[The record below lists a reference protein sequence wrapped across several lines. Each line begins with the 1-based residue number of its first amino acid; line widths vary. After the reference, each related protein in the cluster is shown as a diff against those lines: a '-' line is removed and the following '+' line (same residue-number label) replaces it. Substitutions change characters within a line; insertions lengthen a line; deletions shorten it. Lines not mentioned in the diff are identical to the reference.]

1 MLVVEPPPESR
12 AVLAINDHGL
22 VLERSGVGAWLIR
35 GSADGLVHPASE
47 RLVWLLPVLER
58 NADEVLSAAPV
69 VRADRSVLTAL
80 VCFALTAW
88 SDYWRSLALDW
99 LEAGWPLDITTREA
113 LARAKDSPKFSQT
126 TRHRA
131 SALWRSATEA

>member
-47 RLVWLLPVLER
+47 RLVGLLPVLER

-69 VRADRSVLTAL
+69 LRADRSVLTAL

-113 LARAKDSPKFSQT
+113 LARAKD
-126 TRHRA
+126 
-131 SALWRSATEA
+131 